1 MKFEGYMNEKSNI
14 IYKYGNKNFDPTPP
28 SPRPLLMDIEAVTA
42 VWQPIESVVSILY
55 VDFL

>member
-1 MKFEGYMNEKSNI
+1 MNEKSNI
-14 IYKYGNKNFDPTPP
+14 IYKYGNKNFDPIP
-28 SPRPLLMDIEAVTA
+28 PLLMDIEAVTA